1 MHIHLRSNKYQQMK
15 TYDNADNSK
24 RVWYDTHIRLWT
36 LQTIDP
42 EGNQTGECNYHSSRK
57 FAMAWLTE

>member
-1 MHIHLRSNKYQQMK
+1 MK
-15 TYDNADNSK
+15 TYANADNSK

-36 LQTIDP
+36 LQTLDP